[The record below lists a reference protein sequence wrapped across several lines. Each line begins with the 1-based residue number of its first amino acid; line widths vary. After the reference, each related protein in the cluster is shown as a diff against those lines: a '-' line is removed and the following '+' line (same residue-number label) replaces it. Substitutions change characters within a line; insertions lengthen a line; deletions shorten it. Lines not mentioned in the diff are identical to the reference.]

1 MGSGYFQNKTNL
13 TKLTI
18 DMQGIILYYPLYN
31 ERQKMKELEMLEQYK
46 KEVLPNTD
54 FAVSWYAKKYNKVI
68 FRVGNMSKEGCR
80 TWESDG
86 KKYMCFW
93 DTVLERYTTCI
104 DPMITYKRKLS

>member
-1 MGSGYFQNKTNL
+1 
-13 TKLTI
+13 
-18 DMQGIILYYPLYN
+18 
-31 ERQKMKELEMLEQYK
+31 MKELEMLEQYK
-46 KEVLPNTD
+46 KEVLPHTD
-54 FAVSWYAKKYNKVI
+54 FAVSWFAKKYNKVI

>member
-1 MGSGYFQNKTNL
+1 MGCGYFQNKTNR

-18 DMQGIILYYPLYN
+18 DIQGIILYYPLYN
-31 ERQKMKELEMLEQYK
+31 ERQKMSIEKLEARADEIHR
-46 KEVLPNTD
+46 NTD
-54 FAVSWYAKKYNKVI
+54 FAVSWFAKKYNKVI

-104 DPMITYKRKLS
+104 DPMITYKRKVS